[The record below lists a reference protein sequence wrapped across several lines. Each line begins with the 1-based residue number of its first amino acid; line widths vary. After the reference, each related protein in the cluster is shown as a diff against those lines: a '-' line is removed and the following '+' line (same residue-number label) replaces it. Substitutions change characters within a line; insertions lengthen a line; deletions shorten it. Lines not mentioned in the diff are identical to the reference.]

1 MTCFKLYLGKVI
13 ILKVCFNCKKEVE
26 DKAKFCPNCGKYIF
40 NEINNEEEIYCP
52 KCFKIV
58 NDRQISY
65 CPNCGN
71 KLIKNDKNEVINKKD
86 VGNNG
91 VFNKIDYI
99 KSSGNYNSFVY
110 INKALLNKTY
120 LLSFLESI
128 SILLLYVLIATIPF
142 TYNGV
147 KNFNFI
153 DLMPLILAHDG
164 GFIVYLIYFMITCL
178 VLFYGIFIIP
188 SFIICLSDF
197 SKPENNYIKDYLNLT
212 NTKLLDKK
220 YKSYSYRKNLITHLI
235 IILVALLIMLG
246 VLIMFKLI
254 NKEND
259 FKLNLFYLVIL
270 SMYLLSL
277 MLEIIKKII
286 FNKVKKN
293 LKQQND

>member
-1 MTCFKLYLGKVI
+1 
-13 ILKVCFNCKKEVE
+13 
-26 DKAKFCPNCGKYIF
+26 
-40 NEINNEEEIYCP
+40 
-52 KCFKIV
+52 
-58 NDRQISY
+58 
-65 CPNCGN
+65 
-71 KLIKNDKNEVINKKD
+71 
-86 VGNNG
+86 
-91 VFNKIDYI
+91 
-99 KSSGNYNSFVY
+99 
-110 INKALLNKTY
+110 
-120 LLSFLESI
+120 
-128 SILLLYVLIATIPF
+128 
-142 TYNGV
+142 
-147 KNFNFI
+147 
-153 DLMPLILAHDG
+153 
-164 GFIVYLIYFMITCL
+164 MITCL

-220 YKSYSYRKNLITHLI
+220 YKSYSYRKNLTIHLI
-235 IILVALLIMLG
+235 IIFVALLIMLG

-286 FNKVKKN
+286 LNKVKKN